1 MNRLVLMAALLILI
15 GGSAYGDQEREVLA
29 GNATIKDANGQPVGS
44 AMLSQG
50 PQGVTIAVDVSRL
63 PPGRHGIHI
72 HAAGKCD
79 PPDFKSAGG
88 HFNPSGKKHGLKNT
102 EGAHAG
108 DLPNLE
114 VGPGGKGKLEG
125 TIAGATLGKGDTAS
139 LFGPGGAAVVIHA
152 DPDDE
157 MTDPA
162 GNSGARIACG
172 VIEKSSYR
180 AGLISTPD
188 AAQLYYES
196 RGEGLPVLLVHGWL
210 GSTSNWS
217 RNVDVLAKHFRV
229 VTMDL
234 RAHGNS
240 SKILQGHNIPQYA
253 QDVRTVIEALKL
265 KKVALV
271 GHSMGGPVLLEYWK
285 RFGPDKIGAL
295 GLVDINPF
303 LFSAEAW
310 NGSRLRNHN
319 FDGMNAFMI
328 AFQEDRKE
336 TSRKFL
342 KGIGIPEEDIEGV
355 LKEMLKTPTPAAVA
369 AFSDFPMRDYT
380 GVLKTISVPTIV
392 WAGKSTSSPKGI
404 ETGKYV
410 SGQIPNAKFVPVEEG
425 GHVIQ
430 AYAADRFNSSL
441 IEFLNEVK

>member
-1 MNRLVLMAALLILI
+1 MKRLVLMVALLILI
-15 GGSAYGDQEREVLA
+15 SGSAYGDRDREVFV
-29 GNATIKDANGQPVGS
+29 GRATIKDSNGQPVGS

-50 PQGVTIAVDVSRL
+50 PQGVAITVEVSKL
-63 PPGRHGIHI
+63 PPGKHGIHI
-72 HAAGKCD
+72 HAAGKCE

-88 HFNPSGKKHGLKNT
+88 HFNPSGKKHGLKNP

-108 DLPNLE
+108 DLPNIE
-114 VGPGGKGKLEG
+114 AGPDGKGKLEG
-125 TIAGATLGKGDTAS
+125 TIAGATLGKEDPAS
-139 LFGPGGAAVVIHA
+139 LFGPGGTAVVIHA

-172 VIEKSSYR
+172 VIEKSSYK
-180 AGLISTPD
+180 AGMISTPD
-188 AAQLYYES
+188 GAQLYYES
-196 RGEGLPVLLVHGWL
+196 RGEGLPILLVHGWI
-210 GSTSNWS
+210 GSVSDWS
-217 RNVDVLAKHFRV
+217 RNVDGLSKYYRV

-240 SKILQGHNIPQYA
+240 SKILQGHTIPQYA

-265 KKVALV
+265 EKIALV

-285 RFGPDKIGAL
+285 RFGSDKIRAM

-303 LFSAEAW
+303 IFSAETW
-310 NGSRLRNHN
+310 NSSRLRNYN
-319 FDGMNAFMI
+319 FDGMNAFLI

-342 KGIGIPEEDIEGV
+342 KGIGVPEEDFEGV
-355 LKEMLKTPTPAAVA
+355 LKLMLKSPTPAAVA
-369 AFSDFPMRDYT
+369 VFSDFPMRDYT

-392 WAGKSTSSPKGI
+392 WAAQYPFLPKGI

-410 SGQIPNAKFVPVEEG
+410 SGQIPNAKFVPIEVG

-430 AYAADRFNSSL
+430 VYAADRFNGSL
-441 IEFLNEVK
+441 MEFLKEVK